1 MSLNKNNKVKLN
13 SIFDKYSK
21 TLTELI
27 KNVSDEIKNE
37 EEKTHLDQIKRIIRL
52 CPQEERLIQTK
63 ETLWELRNYI
73 LTRDHI
79 GLKNIDPND
88 FINKNNNVEDKEFI
102 LSIIDIIKSRYDEIK
117 EERKNNY
124 WTTLTILLQC
134 IIEYKQIIGEYS

>member
-1 MSLNKNNKVKLN
+1 MSSNKNNKAKLN

-37 EEKTHLDQIKRIIRL
+37 EEKSHLEQIKRIIRL
-52 CPQEERLIQTK
+52 CPQEERLIKTK
-63 ETLWELRNYI
+63 DTLWELRNYI

-79 GLKNIDPND
+79 GLKNVDPNK
-88 FINKNNNVEDKEFI
+88 FINKDNTEADKEFI

-124 WTTLTILLQC
+124 WITLTILLQC
-134 IIEYKQIIGEYS
+134 IIEYRQIVGDHN